1 MSSPTSLITLASD
14 VLVLSAAVSVAGV
27 GLKSLSAQYTKKMPA
42 PIKATLG
49 GAESC
54 VEDDDD
60 DLI

>member
-1 MSSPTSLITLASD
+1 MSSPASLVTLASD
-14 VLVLSAAVSVAGV
+14 VLVLGAAVSVAGV
-27 GLKSLSAQYTKKMPA
+27 GFKSLSAQYKNKMSS

-54 VEDDDD
+54 VGDD